1 MALSDPD
8 LYVRLH
14 QHYQT
19 LKTVSP
25 QLALQFCT
33 EIMSPMGQHVPPQP
47 QQHEGHFLCATDGSC
62 KSVDSLLSATGSGAV
77 FTLEPSQLN
86 HGDSLPYQ
94 IGSNIH
100 LGPELA

>member
-33 EIMSPMGQHVPPQP
+33 EIMSPMGQHVPHQP

-100 LGPELA
+100 LGP